1 MALVKGICKNFG
13 ECDLADNKEV
23 QEVEKSNFVCEECGK
38 PLHPIEKSGK
48 TVSTGS
54 GKKKLI
60 IAIVAGILGL
70 GIIGG
75 IIYAFTGGD
84 DSKEGKE
91 PEASEKVLTL
101 NHYEKELSV
110 GGSDT
115 LVAMIKP
122 EGTEATLLWKAS
134 KTGILEV
141 KDGIVKAI
149 KAGEGKVRLQ
159 AIIGADTLQAICK
172 YIVKEDSVKTVKE
185 DSVDVKSKKDKPEPI
200 QPELPVGPISL
211 GWGTYDGPRSGRTP
225 HGFGGSITVKSRHT
239 IDLKKATGETV
250 EVAPGDKIMNVKMD
264 NGRLRQGEIHF
275 SDGRRK
281 FISGL

>member
-13 ECDLADNKEV
+13 ECDLADNKEI

-48 TVSTGS
+48 TASTGP
-54 GKKKLI
+54 GNKKLI

-70 GIIGG
+70 GVIGG

-84 DSKEGKE
+84 DSKEGKK
-91 PEASEKVLTL
+91 PEDSEKVLTL

-110 GGSDT
+110 GSNDT

-122 EGTEATLLWKAS
+122 EGAEATLLWKAS

-172 YIVKEDSVKTVKE
+172 YTVKE
-185 DSVDVKSKKDKPEPI
+185 DTLKTVKVDSVDIKNKKDKPEPP
-200 QPELPVGPISL
+200 QPEPPVGPISL

-225 HGFGGSITVKSRHT
+225 HGFGGSITVKSHHT

-250 EVAPGDKIMNVKMD
+250 ELAPGDKIMNVKMD